1 MTWLDTEDP
10 MEAARIL
17 DWFRLSGKIWC
28 RDNCPSEKDDY
39 LQETTTTGMAL
50 FLSSKIAKEGN

>member
-1 MTWLDTEDP
+1 
-10 MEAARIL
+10 MEAAGIL
-17 DWFRLSGKIWC
+17 DWFRLAGKIWC

-39 LQETTTTGMAL
+39 LQETTTTRMAL